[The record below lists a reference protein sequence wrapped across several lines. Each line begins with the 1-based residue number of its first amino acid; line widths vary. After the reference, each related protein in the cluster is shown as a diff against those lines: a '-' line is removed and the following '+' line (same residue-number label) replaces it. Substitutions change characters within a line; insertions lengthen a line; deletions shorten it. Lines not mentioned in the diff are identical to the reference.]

1 LLDLELCSSYIEL
14 AGPGKASYFNPGKEE
29 SMKRIVRFLTLLV
42 AAILIYPIQPIF
54 AADAPIVIKFAH
66 QLPVTDHVSIGVDH
80 FAKQLAERSK
90 GRVKVDVYPASMLYK
105 DTEVIPAVRDGAIQ
119 MGFCPINMVE
129 SYVPIAELI
138 SLPFLSPTQET
149 MKKIKYGKPGKL
161 LIEKMD
167 QIGLKHIWWGDYG
180 MVDLFTTKK
189 PVRKPEDLK
198 GLKIRI
204 VGGKMTTETFKALGA
219 SPVFITSTEVYMA
232 LSKGATDGL
241 ITGFNSV
248 YSRKYYEIA
257 KYATKLNLFFSL
269 FPTIMNMKFWQSLPN
284 ETKGLIQDVAKEA
297 EAKIEKLSE
306 EQEVDYINK
315 CKEKG
320 MIVYYLTKED
330 RALFLESVKPVWED
344 FAKRYGK
351 EGEEVLQWI
360 RANP

>member
-1 LLDLELCSSYIEL
+1 MEKT
-14 AGPGKASYFNPGKEE
+14 A
-29 SMKRIVRFLTLLV
+29 RFLIFFIAV
-42 AAILIYPIQPIF
+42 VFSFAIHPTYG
-54 AADAPIVIKFAH
+54 ADAPIVIKFAH
-66 QLPVTDHVSIGVDH
+66 QLPITDHVSIGADY
-80 FAKQLAERSK
+80 FAKQLMERTK
-90 GRVKVDVYPASMLYK
+90 GRVKVDLYPASMLYK
-105 DTEVIPAVRDGAIQ
+105 DTEIIPAVRDGAVQ
-119 MGFCPINMVE
+119 MGFCPINMLE

-138 SLPFLSPTQET
+138 SLPFLSPTQES

-167 QIGLKHIWWGDYG
+167 QIGIKHVWWGDYG

-189 PVRKPEDLK
+189 LVKTPEDLK

-204 VGGKMTTETFKALGA
+204 VGGKMTTETFKAMGA
-219 SPVFITSTEVYMA
+219 SPVFITATEVYMA

-248 YSRKYYEIA
+248 YSRKYYEIT

-269 FPTIMNMKFWQSLPN
+269 FPTIMNGKFWQSLPN
-284 ETKGLIQDVAKEA
+284 DIKGAIQEVGKEA
-297 EAKIEKLSE
+297 EGKVEKLSE
-306 EQEVDYINK
+306 EQEIEYINK

-320 MIVYYLTKED
+320 MTVHFLTDQE

-351 EGEEVLQWI
+351 EGDEILEWI
-360 RANP
+360 RANR

>member
-1 LLDLELCSSYIEL
+1 
-14 AGPGKASYFNPGKEE
+14 
-29 SMKRIVRFLTLLV
+29 MKKTLRFLIFFIALV
-42 AAILIYPIQPIF
+42 FSFAIQPTF
-54 AADAPIVIKFAH
+54 GADAPIVIKFAH
-66 QLPVTDHVSIGVDH
+66 QLPITDHVSIGADY
-80 FAKQLAERSK
+80 FAKQLMERSR
-90 GRVKVDVYPASMLYK
+90 GRVKVDLYPASMLYK
-105 DTEVIPAVRDGAIQ
+105 DTEIIPAVRDGAIQ
-119 MGFCPINMVE
+119 MGFCPINMLE

-138 SLPFLSPTQET
+138 SLPFLSPTQES

-167 QIGLKHIWWGDYG
+167 QIGIKHVWWGDYG

-189 PVRKPEDLK
+189 LVKNPEDLK

-219 SPVFITSTEVYMA
+219 SPVFITATEVYMA

-248 YSRKYYEIA
+248 YSRKYYEIT

-269 FPTIMNMKFWQSLPN
+269 FPTIMNAKFWQSLPN
-284 ETKGLIQDVAKEA
+284 EIKGTIQEVGKEA
-297 EAKIEKLSE
+297 EGKVEKLSE
-306 EQEVDYINK
+306 EQEIDYINK

-320 MIVYYLTKED
+320 MMVHFLTDQE
-330 RALFLESVKPVWED
+330 RALFLEAVKPVWED

-351 EGEEVLQWI
+351 EGDEILQWI
-360 RANP
+360 RANR